1 MCLTCVCNG
10 SVRVCACVCVPG
22 ELGFELGL
30 VLGLGL
36 GLGLGVAAHPAAG
49 MTLESGRITQG
60 GAQSAAST
68 KLPWKPPTWSGV

>member
-1 MCLTCVCNG
+1 MEV
-10 SVRVCACVCVPG
+10 CVCVRACARACTRPQ
-22 ELGFELGL
+22 LGFGLGL

-36 GLGLGVAAHPAAG
+36 GLGLGVGVAAHPAAG
-49 MTLESGRITQG
+49 MTLESGRITHG